1 MGNDRQTPGPD
12 IADDQRSLM
21 DNIKLGGGIA
31 GALLLILFL
40 IQNSEKARINVLWM
54 EFQMPLFFAL
64 LLAAVLGACASMLF
78 GFFRRRAR
86 RVERRE
92 DRRN

>member
-1 MGNDRQTPGPD
+1 MANDRQTSGSD
-12 IADDQRSLM
+12 ISGDERSLM
-21 DNIKLGGGIA
+21 DNLKLGGGIA

-40 IQNSEKARINVLWM
+40 IQNSEEARINVLWM

-64 LLAAVLGACASMLF
+64 LLAAVLGAFASMLF

-92 DRRN
+92 DRRD